1 MRTIALT
8 IILAIL
14 AGGCTPTKGYSDK
27 SVTAM
32 RPGYGVMVA
41 TFQYVP
47 GKSAFSQSQIVKD
60 AEYTVDRLAALR
72 YDAFIVYTGGNTT
85 RVGIH
90 EPTHAAAE
98 GLKRQLEAKGAIALG
113 DGRTIVVRDAEIVNI
128 AELKLRALS
137 TIP

>member
-1 MRTIALT
+1 MRPIALT
-8 IILAIL
+8 VILAIL
-14 AGGCTPTKGYSDK
+14 AAGCATTKGYSEK

-32 RPGYGVMVA
+32 PPGYGVMIA
-41 TFQYVP
+41 TFQFVP

-60 AEYTVDRLAALR
+60 AKYAVDRLAAR
-72 YDAFIVYTGGNTT
+72 KYDAFIVYSGGNTA

-98 GLKRQLEAKGAIALG
+98 ALKRQLETKGSISLG

-128 AELKLRALS
+128 AELSLHALS
-137 TIP
+137 VIP